1 MNELLKSVDLYPVE
15 FEKTSLIRPYAL
27 LLLYMYSED
36 YIALV
41 KLSTEKPPES
51 YCGHIVVAYKDFRGR
66 LHNYRHFD
74 VPHGL
79 SHTELADV
87 ENGISFYA
95 LTCTMPNDHP
105 LFYCVSEIV
114 DLRKK
119 CSDSDLSKLNRLLFD
134 VYEELNKYTKEH
146 IKENIKDTLKDVL
159 SRSSVCH
166 QNENDDEIV
175 KLIQFFLGA
184 SKGCVVHP
192 YASAKRYL
200 YGFPE
205 DVFYSVAY
213 NKREDALAFQLFYT
227 LIGVNAK
234 CESGNIPL
242 ELADFTADYLIY
254 DETCDFYSEQPVW
267 DCLRSTV
274 ANNARGVFL
283 VHARTLLNFKSKCAG
298 ASYIL
303 SEKISHIV
311 FLPFGTALLV
321 VNSNKKSKGNVTLV
335 DATCSETDFNVNRI
349 LMDIK
354 NKRYCYD
361 LNVNEFETSDF
372 HFSLDAILGPRK
384 RAIVAMEKNSIR
396 FDEIVEEIF
405 LMPFN
410 VKNKRER
417 VSTMSIREG
426 YHPLKPY
433 YCRKKQNFVWI
444 SENEALKRYKNKAL
458 FVLQGER
465 KIIPVVF
472 VYNDEDLIEL
482 YVSRPARLY
491 KVDEEKVDIAYL
503 VNEMNKEYY
512 QTQLFPARG
521 GSFPIHCN
529 RKDLHNSYIILPDTH
544 DSRTP
549 AIRQSIYLNEAKQK
563 YIRKLIK
570 EYGLNINGDYENV
583 RLQPRTLLNDNKYEI
598 IECLGSGGF
607 GITYKACRLID
618 EEGNP
623 CKQIVALKEFFYS
636 GIQGRGDDNK
646 VVAPVGDIAEEISL
660 VRRKFMTEARK
671 IKELDSDKIIKVFD
685 VFDENNTCYYTMEY
699 IQGCNLD
706 EYVNKKGFLAEQEAI
721 LIIRQVGEALKKMHE
736 KQMAHFDVKPK
747 NIMIGD
753 DGRVILIDFGAA
765 HKYMNNNTTFLDF
778 SSPGFTAPE
787 AINKDRFYPTYDIYS
802 LGATLLFMLTGNSQA
817 EDGSEIHGGESPEKQ
832 SFSEL
837 FNQNASL
844 QTRECVLQATSFQ
857 PGLRP
862 QSVDKFLAML
872 PLVNE
877 MNGAM

>member
-1 MNELLKSVDLYPVE
+1 MKELLKRVDLYPVK
-15 FEKTSLIRPYAL
+15 FEKYCLIKPYTL
-27 LLLYMYSED
+27 LLLYLYCEN
-36 YIALV
+36 YITLI
-41 KLSTEKPPES
+41 KLSKEKPAES
-51 YCGHIVVAYKDFRGR
+51 DCGHMVIAYNNLRGR
-66 LHNYRHFD
+66 LHNYRHYD

-87 ENGISFYA
+87 ENGILFYA

-105 LFYCVSEIV
+105 LFYCVSEII
-114 DLRKK
+114 DFRKD
-119 CSDSDLSKLNRLLFD
+119 CSDSDLSKLDNLLFD

-159 SRSSVCH
+159 SRTNACH

-175 KLIQFFLGA
+175 KLLQFFLGA

-192 YASAKRYL
+192 YASAERYL

-213 NKREDALAFQLFYT
+213 DKREDALAFQLFYT
-227 LIGVNAK
+227 IIGINAK
-234 CESGNIPL
+234 CKSGNIPL
-242 ELADFTADYLIY
+242 ELTDFTADYLIY
-254 DETCDFYSEQPVW
+254 DETCDFYPEQPIW

-283 VHARTLLNFKSKCAG
+283 VYARTLLNFKSKCAG

-303 SEKISHIV
+303 SEKISHII
-311 FLPFGTALLV
+311 FLPFSTALLV

-372 HFSLDAILGPRK
+372 HFSLDAILSSRK
-384 RAIVAMEKNSIR
+384 RAVIAMEKNSVR
-396 FDEIVEEIF
+396 FDEIAEEIF
-405 LMPFN
+405 VMPFN
-410 VKNKRER
+410 VKNRRER
-417 VSTMSIREG
+417 MSTTSIREG
-426 YHPLKPY
+426 YHQLKPY

-444 SENEALKRYKNKAL
+444 SEDEALKRYKNKAL
-458 FVLQGER
+458 FVLPGVR
-465 KIIPVVF
+465 KIIPAVF

-491 KVDEEKVDIAYL
+491 KVDEKKIDIAYL
-503 VNEMNKEYY
+503 VNEMSKEYY

-521 GSFPIHCN
+521 GCFPPVLFN
-529 RKDLHNSYIILPDTH
+529 RRDLHNSYIILPDTH
-544 DSRTP
+544 DTRTP
-549 AIRQSIYLNEAKQK
+549 AIRQSIYLNESKQK

-583 RLQPRTLLNDNKYEI
+583 RLQPGTLLNDNKYEI

-607 GITYKACRLID
+607 GITYKATRLID
-618 EEGNP
+618 AGGNP
-623 CKQIVALKEFFYS
+623 CKQTVALKEFFYS
-636 GIQGRGDDNK
+636 GIQGRGDGNK

-660 VRRKFMTEARK
+660 VRRKFMTEAMK
-671 IKELDSDKIIKVFD
+671 IKELDSGNIIKVFD

-706 EYVNKKGFLAEQEAI
+706 EYVNVKGFLAEQEAI
-721 LIIRQVGEALKKMHE
+721 LIIRQVGEALKKLHE
-736 KQMAHFDVKPK
+736 KQMVHFDVKPK

-753 DGRVILIDFGAA
+753 DGRVILIDFGGA
-765 HKYMNNNTTFLDF
+765 HKYNISSQDNTTLVRIC
-778 SSPGFTAPE
+778 SPGFTPPE
-787 AINKDRFYPTYDIYS
+787 PASSIRFSPAYDIYS
-802 LGATLLFMLTGNSQA
+802 LGATLYYILTGIIFENKSEDSQQ
-817 EDGSEIHGGESPEKQ
+817 EGRKSTQLLKFSWSNKISEETKKCIEM
-832 SFSEL
+832 
-837 FNQNASL
+837 SL
-844 QTRECVLQATSFQ
+844 NYW
-857 PGLRP
+857 PKDRP
-862 QSVDKFLAML
+862 QSIDEFLAML
-872 PLVNE
+872 PS
-877 MNGAM
+877 

>member
-1 MNELLKSVDLYPVE
+1 MKEILKNVDLYPVK
-15 FEKTSLIRPYAL
+15 FEKTALIRPYAL
-27 LLLYMYSED
+27 LLLYLYCED
-36 YIALV
+36 YITLI
-41 KLSTEKPPES
+41 KSDTKKPIES
-51 YCGHIVVAYKDFRGR
+51 DCGHMVIAYNDLKGR
-66 LHNYRHFD
+66 LHNYRRFD

-87 ENGISFYA
+87 ENGISFYL

-105 LFYCVSEIV
+105 LFYCVSEII
-114 DLRKK
+114 DFRKD
-119 CSDSDLSKLNRLLFD
+119 CSDSDLSKLNSLLFD

-159 SRSSVCH
+159 SRNNVCR

-175 KLIQFFLGA
+175 KLLQFFLGA

-192 YASAKRYL
+192 YASAERYL

-205 DVFYSVAY
+205 EVFYSVAY

-227 LIGVNAK
+227 LTGVNAK

-254 DETCDFYSEQPVW
+254 DETCDYYLEPPSW

-283 VHARTLLNFKSKCAG
+283 VHLRTLLGFKSKCIG

-311 FLPFGTALLV
+311 FLPFSTALLV
-321 VNSNKKSKGNVTLV
+321 VNSNKKSKGKVILV
-335 DATCSETDFNVNRI
+335 DATCHETDFNANRV
-349 LMDIK
+349 LTDIK

-361 LNVNEFETSDF
+361 LDINEFESSDF
-372 HFSLDAILGPRK
+372 RFSLDAILGSRK
-384 RAIVAMEKNSIR
+384 RAVVAMEKNSVI

-410 VKNKRER
+410 VNDTSEKI
-417 VSTMSIREG
+417 STKSIREG

-444 SENEALKRYKNKAL
+444 SEDEALKKYKNKAL
-458 FVLQGER
+458 LVLPGVR

-472 VYNDEDLIEL
+472 VYNDEDLTGL
-482 YVSRPARLY
+482 FMRLARLY
-491 KVDEEKVDIAYL
+491 KIDEKKVDIAYL

-521 GSFPIHCN
+521 DSLPHILFN
-529 RKDLHNSYIILPDTH
+529 RKDLHSSYIILPDTH
-544 DSRTP
+544 DTRTP
-549 AIRQSIYLNEAKQK
+549 AIRQSIYLNEAKQE

-583 RLQPRTLLNDNKYEI
+583 RLQPGTLLNDNKYEI

-623 CKQIVALKEFFYS
+623 CKQTVALKEFFYS
-636 GIQGRGDDNK
+636 GIQGRADDNK

-660 VRRKFMTEARK
+660 VRRKFMTEAMK
-671 IKELDSDKIIKVFD
+671 IKELDSENIIKVFD

-706 EYVNKKGFLAEQEAI
+706 EYVNKKGLLDEQEAI
-721 LIIRQVGEALKKMHE
+721 LIIRQVGKALKLLHQ

-765 HKYMNNNTTFLDF
+765 HKYMNNDTAFVDF

-787 AINKDRFYPTYDIYS
+787 AINKNRFYPTYDIYS
-802 LGATLLFMLTGNSQA
+802 LGVTLLFMLTEHFQA
-817 EDGSEIHGGESPEKQ
+817 DDGSVICSGEYPQELGLG
-832 SFSEL
+832 EL
-837 FNQNASL
+837 FNKNVSS
-844 QTRECVLQATSFQ
+844 QTKECILRATSLH

-862 QSVDKFLAML
+862 QSIDEFLAML
-872 PLVNE
+872 PS
-877 MNGAM
+877 